1 VGRVNVKPEK
11 IDRISETVLSI
22 SWDNG
27 EKTICYTKTLRQ
39 HCPCAVCQDERKN
52 RNPLK
57 VLKSDQQHIELVNW
71 EPVGNY
77 ALRLDW
83 SDGHD
88 TGIYTF
94 EFLRQL
100 CDEE

>member
-1 VGRVNVKPEK
+1 VKPVK

-22 SWDNG
+22 KWDNG
-27 EKTICYTKTLRQ
+27 DQTICFAKTLRQ
-39 HCPCAVCQDERKN
+39 HCPCAICQEERKN
-52 RNPLK
+52 RDPLK
-57 VLKSDQQHIELVNW
+57 VLKSDQKQIELVKW

-94 EFLRQL
+94 EYLRQL
-100 CDEE
+100 GEDA

>member
-1 VGRVNVKPEK
+1 MKPVK

-22 SWDNG
+22 KWDNG
-27 EKTICYTKTLRQ
+27 DQTISFAKTLRQ

-52 RNPLK
+52 KDPLK
-57 VLKSDQQHIELVNW
+57 VLQSDQKSIELVKW
-71 EPVGNY
+71 VPVGNY
-77 ALRLDW
+77 ALRLEW

-94 EFLRQL
+94 EYLRQL
-100 CDEE
+100 SENA